1 MLNLTS
7 NSNQFVSSSS
17 PRNKSVNV
25 NEQIT
30 IMRFMTLQTKMESDT
45 FFFPIISSQWW
56 SGGNKTQSNVNI
68 LNGRN
73 N

>member
-17 PRNKSVNV
+17 PRNKSVNI

-30 IMRFMTLQTKMESDT
+30 IMCFMTLQTKMESDT
-45 FFFPIISSQWW
+45 FIYNNIFTVVVRREHNTIKRQYTQW
-56 SGGNKTQSNVNI
+56 QE
-68 LNGRN
+68 
-73 N
+73 

>member
-17 PRNKSVNV
+17 PRNKSVNI

-30 IMRFMTLQTKMESDT
+30 IMCFMTLQTKMESDT
-45 FFFPIISSQWW
+45 FIFNNIFTVVVRREQNTIKRQYTQW
-56 SGGNKTQSNVNI
+56 QE
-68 LNGRN
+68 
-73 N
+73 

>member
-17 PRNKSVNV
+17 PRNKSVNI

-30 IMRFMTLQTKMESDT
+30 ITCFMTLQTKMESDT
-45 FFFPIISSQWW
+45 FIYNNIFTVVVRREQNTIKRQYTQW
-56 SGGNKTQSNVNI
+56 QE
-68 LNGRN
+68 
-73 N
+73 

>member
-17 PRNKSVNV
+17 PRNKSVNI

-30 IMRFMTLQTKMESDT
+30 VMCFMTLQTKMESDT
-45 FFFPIISSQWW
+45 FIFNNIFTVVVRREQNTIKRQYTQW
-56 SGGNKTQSNVNI
+56 QE
-68 LNGRN
+68 
-73 N
+73 

>member
-17 PRNKSVNV
+17 PRNKSVNI

-30 IMRFMTLQTKMESDT
+30 IMCFMTLQTKMESDT
-45 FFFPIISSQWW
+45 FIYNNIFTVVVRREQNTIKRQYTQW
-56 SGGNKTQSNVNI
+56 QE
-68 LNGRN
+68 
-73 N
+73 

>member
-17 PRNKSVNV
+17 PSNKSVNI

-30 IMRFMTLQTKMESDT
+30 IMCFMTLQTKMESDT
-45 FFFPIISSQWW
+45 FIYNNIFTVVVRREQNTIKRQYTQW
-56 SGGNKTQSNVNI
+56 QE
-68 LNGRN
+68 
-73 N
+73 

>member
-17 PRNKSVNV
+17 PRNKSVNI

-30 IMRFMTLQTKMESDT
+30 IMCFMTLQTKMESDT
-45 FFFPIISSQWW
+45 FIYNNIFTVVVRREQNTIKHQYTQW
-56 SGGNKTQSNVNI
+56 QE
-68 LNGRN
+68 
-73 N
+73 